1 MFQKTKTNLND
12 DEGTDFYDKVDS
24 YQTCLAVIRLDYA
37 LKKDDSYYLQVVSK
51 ECKCIEKTSVRHI
64 TDKLSDF
71 SYSCDEFDEE

>member
-1 MFQKTKTNLND
+1 MFQKTKTNLHD

-24 YQTCLAVIRLDYA
+24 YQTCLAVISLDYA

-51 ECKCIEKTSVRHI
+51 ECKC

-71 SYSCDEFDEE
+71 SYSCDEFGEE